1 MEEAWLICRL
11 LRRVHGSRWRIAELA
26 AGSAAMLLM
35 NFAFDYLLY
44 PFVIYRFGILTGGVV
59 MTFLS
64 CLACLITLRAYDWSK
79 RDWLGI
85 EAIKRLKEYEGYGQ
99 LGRVTAWVLRK
110 SDLAV
115 FFFLSMKYDLFITT
129 VYLRKGAFNG
139 MGRREAGVFSASLI
153 FANAYWIVACYTGIS
168 LVEWGGRFI
177 KNAL

>member
-1 MEEAWLICRL
+1 MQETGLMYRL

-26 AGSAAMLLM
+26 AGSAAMILL

-44 PFVIYRFGILTGGVV
+44 PLVIYRFGILPGGVA
-59 MTFLS
+59 MTLLS
-64 CLACLITLRAYDWSK
+64 CIACLLILRAYDWSK

-85 EAIKRLKEYEGYGQ
+85 EAIKRLKEYEGGAS

-115 FFFLSMKYDLFITT
+115 FFFLSLKYDPFITT
-129 VYLRKGAFNG
+129 VYLRKDAFNG
-139 MGRREAGVFSASLI
+139 MGRREAEIFFSSLL
-153 FANAYWIVACYTGIS
+153 FANAYWILACYTGIS

-177 KNAL
+177 KNML